1 MTMLNARL
9 APLGLAALVLAAPG
23 HGEDIPQIDNPPR
36 LLAAPADQAAKT
48 RLGSL
53 NTAALLN
60 APLELGQPQA
70 APREVTF
77 DLDIRYRYGWIRNP
91 SLERPG
97 QIHYDKVVLRSY
109 LPGVLSSAAPPSS
122 SLPSATPFIAPL
134 IEVYPGQTVRIGLN
148 NKLDRDVDGKPIRD
162 PSCTDQGGSANQP
175 HCFNGTNLH
184 THGLWI
190 NPAGNSD
197 NVLLSINP
205 GVSFQYEYNI
215 PPDHPAGTFWYH
227 THRHGSTALQVSSGM
242 AGALIVRG
250 TRQPTQQKNGDIDT
264 LLQPY
269 AGAGFRERVLVF
281 QQIQYACR
289 FKAGQYKDMIKT
301 YGNTATPPN
310 EEDQRYRCDDGDVGG
325 IEGYDQFGPKTWQ
338 ESGRYTSI
346 NGVVLGKMVQARAGD
361 VERWRMVH
369 AGVRD
374 TINLKLRR
382 LSDNAPP
389 LAGLFAR
396 QMDDYVTRY
405 CRSDTELDLP
415 LIAADGLTMGKVQT
429 RKSVVFQPGY
439 RWDALVSFPS
449 AGKYCLINDVKVS
462 STIDRSAP
470 SARLLGVVD
479 VAPGQASRPLQE
491 VLIGAARAHFPPAV
505 ANKVSAEL
513 RSGMK
518 LSSFVPHPDIDPKE
532 VTGTQALTFNIDVSQ
547 PKSAFFQVDGK
558 PYAGERIDR
567 TLKLG
572 GVDEWTLRSDFVSH
586 PYHIHVNPFQIVK
599 IVDPKGRDISAEGAP
614 DSMDPGDTQYS
625 GLKNIWKD
633 TLWVKNIEASNDPK
647 IAAAGRY
654 TITIRTRYERYIG
667 DFVLHCHILDH
678 EDQGMMQNI
687 RIALPDGRGG
697 TAFGHH

>member
-48 RLGSL
+48 RLGAL

-250 TRQPTQQKNGDIDT
+250 TRQPTLQQNGDIDT

-269 AGAGFRERVLVF
+269 SAAGFRERVLVF

-325 IEGYDQFGPKTWQ
+325 IEGTTSSDPRPGKNPAATPASTAWSWARWSKRGPATW
-338 ESGRYTSI
+338 
-346 NGVVLGKMVQARAGD
+346 N
-361 VERWRMVH
+361 
-369 AGVRD
+369 
-374 TINLKLRR
+374 
-382 LSDNAPP
+382 
-389 LAGLFAR
+389 
-396 QMDDYVTRY
+396 
-405 CRSDTELDLP
+405 
-415 LIAADGLTMGKVQT
+415 
-429 RKSVVFQPGY
+429 
-439 RWDALVSFPS
+439 
-449 AGKYCLINDVKVS
+449 
-462 STIDRSAP
+462 
-470 SARLLGVVD
+470 
-479 VAPGQASRPLQE
+479 
-491 VLIGAARAHFPPAV
+491 
-505 ANKVSAEL
+505 
-513 RSGMK
+513 
-518 LSSFVPHPDIDPKE
+518 
-532 VTGTQALTFNIDVSQ
+532 
-547 PKSAFFQVDGK
+547 
-558 PYAGERIDR
+558 AGEWCTPACATPSI
-567 TLKLG
+567 
-572 GVDEWTLRSDFVSH
+572 
-586 PYHIHVNPFQIVK
+586 
-599 IVDPKGRDISAEGAP
+599 
-614 DSMDPGDTQYS
+614 
-625 GLKNIWKD
+625 
-633 TLWVKNIEASNDPK
+633 
-647 IAAAGRY
+647 
-654 TITIRTRYERYIG
+654 
-667 DFVLHCHILDH
+667 
-678 EDQGMMQNI
+678 
-687 RIALPDGRGG
+687 
-697 TAFGHH
+697 